1 MSKKKSG
8 INIPLEVMSSKLG
21 FNDLENS
28 IAMVNR
34 INKVTTGFIIVSLIN
49 FVFSVVSSIRIT
61 GDIYTNYCFISLCI
75 VIGCIMI
82 LSRYKSR
89 VFAVF
94 YLTFKKNST
103 LKGLVENTGCSSLR
117 RFVKR
122 MEKIK

>member
-1 MSKKKSG
+1 MS
-8 INIPLEVMSSKLG
+8 NKLG

-28 IAMVNR
+28 ITTVNR
-34 INKVTTGFIIVSLIN
+34 INKVTTGFMIVSIIN
-49 FVFSVVSSIRIT
+49 FIFSAISSIRIT

-89 VFAVF
+89 VFSVF